1 MYIVLK
7 FDNGKETVCNVFYG
21 HTMTSVAGWVRDYL
35 VELAESYKTT
45 PPLKYQR
52 NIVYDVVDSGDVLIL
67 RKRYHQVNKGY
78 VYNSYTECS
87 ETIVQMKILEF
98 NGNIDW
104 SPQSNSPLANINDE
118 INNRVLKQLDKD
130 SLYQI
135 TMKIHRLVKSKKTFT
150 PLEYTGI
157 VMEVIREFKKELYS
171 SIAKKMK
178 RFGKHDQIQRSLLC
192 SQLISAC
199 KLEAEKPKCE

>member
-1 MYIVLK
+1 
-7 FDNGKETVCNVFYG
+7 
-21 HTMTSVAGWVRDYL
+21 MTSVASWVRDYL
-35 VELAESYKTT
+35 VEVAESHKTT
-45 PPLKYQR
+45 PPLKYER
-52 NIVYDVVDSGDVLIL
+52 DIVYDVVDSGDVLIL
-67 RKRYHQVNKGY
+67 RKRYRHVNKGY
-78 VYNSYTECS
+78 VYNSYTDCS
-87 ETIVQMKILEF
+87 DTIVQMRILEF

-104 SPQSNSPLANINDE
+104 NPQSNSPLANINDE

-135 TMKIHRLVKSKKTFT
+135 TMKIHRLIKSKKTFT

-171 SIAKKMK
+171 SIAKRLK
-178 RFGKHDQIQRSLLC
+178 RFGKRDQIQRSLLC
-192 SQLISAC
+192 TQLISTC